1 MGDLNVRL
9 ATNRKELN
17 QFTKHLLNDIHAL
30 ERMLEEEWFN
40 DSPMHIG
47 AEQELCIVDNHFKPA
62 PKSME
67 LLKDLDPD
75 FFTTELAKFNIE
87 ANLEPLEYTGD
98 CFSVMEA
105 NLNSLITDLRK
116 VGKKQEV
123 EFVLTGILP
132 TIRKFDLGIE
142 NLTPIQRYKALIDAI
157 EKLRG
162 KFCELHISGMD
173 ELNIKHDSAMLE
185 SCNTSFQ
192 VHLQVKP
199 DEFVKMY
206 NISQVLAAPSIAVAC
221 NSPMLFGK
229 RLWAETRIALFQQ
242 SIDTRQTSEH
252 LRDTSSR
259 VTFGND
265 WLQHSIVDLYK
276 EDIARFRVLLMT
288 DSENNVRKKM
298 DKGITPDLRA
308 LMIHNSTVYRWNRG
322 CYGIS
327 PNGKPHLRIENRL
340 FPSGP
345 SIVDEMANS
354 AFWIGM
360 MSGFGDIYSDIS
372 QVIEFDCAR
381 DNFMSASRDGLNTSF
396 RWLNGKKVSAIELIK
411 KELIPI
417 AKNGLKANGVNQ
429 NDIERLLGIIEARC
443 ETGQTGTQWIL
454 NSQLNLQKTT
464 NKEEILIALASAMI
478 ENQKSGKPVHEWE
491 LADIEKIKG
500 WQPYAMLVEEFM
512 TTDVFTVH
520 ENDLPDLVADVMVW
534 QKIKYLPVEDEK
546 GNLKGLITF
555 RDMLGY
561 YAKEQ
566 HLKKKEIIVKSLM
579 ESKPIC
585 IGPEATV
592 HTALQLMKKHKV
604 DCLPVVKNNRLI
616 GIITEGNFLQI
627 TTSLL
632 NNIEKKDQSNRKS

>member
-17 QFTKHLLNDIHAL
+17 QFTKHLLKDIHAL

-47 AEQELCIVDNHFKPA
+47 AEQEICIVDNHFKPA
-62 PKSME
+62 AKSMH
-67 LLKDLDPD
+67 LLENLDAT

-87 ANLEPLEYTGD
+87 ANLQPLEYTGN
-98 CFSVMEA
+98 CFSEMEA
-105 NLNSLITDLRK
+105 NLNSLISDLRK
-116 VGKKQEV
+116 VGKKEEV
-123 EFVLTGILP
+123 DFVLTGILP

-142 NLTPIQRYKALIDAI
+142 NLTPLKRYKALIEAI

-192 VHLQVKP
+192 VHLQVRP

-206 NISQVLAAPSIAVAC
+206 NISQVLAAPSMAVAC

-252 LRDTSSR
+252 LRDTSPR

-265 WLQHSIVDLYK
+265 WLQDSIVELYK
-276 EDIARFRVLLMT
+276 EDIARFRVLLLT
-288 DSENNVRKKM
+288 DAEDDVLRKM
-298 DKGITPDLRA
+298 DKGITPSLRA

-345 SIVDEMANS
+345 SVVDEIANA

-360 MSGFGDIYSDIS
+360 MSGFGEIYSDIS
-372 QVIEFDCAR
+372 EIIEFDCAR
-381 DNFMSASRDGLNTSF
+381 DNSMSASRDGLNTSF
-396 RWLNGKKVSAIELIK
+396 RWLNGKKTSATELIK
-411 KELIPI
+411 EELIPI
-417 AKNGLKANGVNQ
+417 AKEGLKVNGVNQ
-429 NDIERLLGIIEARC
+429 TDIDRLLGVIEARC
-443 ETGQTGTQWIL
+443 ETGQTGTQWTL
-454 NSQLNLQKTT
+454 NSQLNLQKKT
-464 NKEEILIALASAMI
+464 NKEEIVIALTSSMI
-478 ENQKSGKPVHEWE
+478 ENQKSGKPVHEWK
-491 LADIEKIKG
+491 LADIKNIKE

-520 ENDLPDLVADVMVW
+520 ENDLPELVADVMVW

-546 GNLKGLITF
+546 GKLKGLITF
-555 RDMLGY
+555 RDMLKY
-561 YAKEQ
+561 YTKEG
-566 HLKKKEIIVKSLM
+566 HLKKRETVVKSLM
-579 ESKPIC
+579 EMKPIC
-585 IGPEATV
+585 IEPEATV
-592 HTALQLMKKHKV
+592 HTALQLMKKHQV
-604 DCLPVVKNNRLI
+604 DCLPVIKNNHLI

-627 TTSLL
+627 TTNLL
-632 NNIEKKDQSNRKS
+632 NNIAKKAQVI